1 MDKELNLHD
10 EELIDLGAVTDETY
24 GAIEGFDSDGLQKRL
39 VIGFL
44 VD

>member
-1 MDKELNLHD
+1 MDKELNNHED
-10 EELIDLGAVTDETY
+10 EVIDLGAVTEETH
-24 GAIEGFDSDGLQKRL
+24 GSIDGFDSDGLQKRL